1 MAHEKTAVPDDLLQL
16 SQRLEEWRGA
26 NPPRTRL
33 PEPIWESGGGDGA
46 AAWTA
51 LYHQDAATGLHAV
64 EETPAGRH
72 ATASVDDAGVPGAVW
87 LTYPRTGGVC
97 GGIGVCRRQDAR
109 FDEGRGTGLG

>member
-1 MAHEKTAVPDDLLQL
+1 M
-16 SQRLEEWRGA
+16 
-26 NPPRTRL
+26 RTRR
-33 PEPIWESGGGDGA
+33 EPGCRSRSGRRRGGWGGGGDGA

-109 FDEGRGTGLG
+109 FHEPKNGG